1 MQQLASPAGVSLKKI
16 LVATD
21 FSASSVSALACVVP
35 IAQASDSVVHI
46 LHVIRPPE
54 IAIASPEAEADIS
67 EQKQLDA
74 QRQLGP
80 LETVVGAVPHR
91 MWLREGDVWASID
104 SIVRSEQIDLIAVGA
119 SGKSDFK
126 KFLVGSVAEEV
137 IRKATRP
144 VLSVGPHALRN
155 SGGASFLA
163 QLLYVT
169 NLWEDSHDG
178 LQYAIQMAIRYR
190 SRLVLLHV
198 VEQEEPKR
206 SDHEWLGA
214 YRRILRNLVPE
225 SAADLPSEPVLR
237 IEVAKHST
245 GRILQVADEI
255 GANLVV
261 MDVRPEEAWATHL
274 RDKVYDI
281 ISRVNC
287 PVLTVRSSWRA
298 DIPTASS

>member
-74 QRQLGP
+74 QRQLSP

-214 YRRILRNLVPE
+214 YRRILRNLLPE

-237 IEVAKHST
+237 IEVAKHTT

-261 MDVRPEEAWATHL
+261 MDVRPEEAWTTHL

-281 ISRVNC
+281 ISGVNC

>member
-1 MQQLASPAGVSLKKI
+1 MEQLSAPAGVALKNI

-21 FSASSVSALACVVP
+21 FSASSVSALACVVG
-35 IAQASDSVVHI
+35 IAQASDSLIHI

-67 EQKQLDA
+67 EQKQRDA
-74 QRQLGP
+74 QRELGP
-80 LETVVGAVPHR
+80 LETVVGSVPHKI
-91 MWLREGDVWASID
+91 WLREGDVWTAID
-104 SIVRSEQIDLIAVGA
+104 SLVRSEQIDLIAVGA

-126 KFLVGSVAEEV
+126 KFLVGSVAEEI
-137 IRKATRP
+137 IRKATPP

-155 SGGASFLA
+155 SGGASPLS

-169 NLWEDSHDG
+169 NLWEDSHHG

-198 VEQEEPKR
+198 VEQEEPKQ
-206 SDHEWLGA
+206 SDHEWLSA

-225 SAADLPSEPVLR
+225 SAADLASEPIVR
-237 IEVAKHST
+237 IEVAKHPT

-281 ISRVNC
+281 ISWTNC
-287 PVLTVRSSWRA
+287 PVLTVRTSNQA
-298 DIPTASS
+298 